1 MNWKMK
7 SFSWVIISPLLLFNL
22 SCNQSKTIDS
32 RVDKL
37 PYYEEATF
45 TPHWYEAELP
55 KDFHQIVDFELINQE
70 GEVITAESFDDKI
83 YVADFFFTI
92 CPGICPKMTSN
103 MAVLQDAFLADD
115 DVLLISHSVMPEY
128 DSPEILKEYATEK
141 GVQSG
146 KWHLVTGQRA
156 QIYDLGRNHYF
167 VEENLG
173 LEKSVDDFLHT
184 ENFVLID
191 KNKRIRGIYNGLNTS
206 SIQQLIADIKLLK
219 KESW

>member
-7 SFSWVIISPLLLFNL
+7 SFSWVIISPLLLINL
-22 SCNQSKTIDS
+22 SCNQTKTGDS

-45 TPHWYEAELP
+45 TPHWYEEEIPAG
-55 KDFHQIVDFELINQE
+55 FHQIADFELVNQE
-70 GEVITAESFDDKI
+70 GEVITADNFENKI

-103 MAVLQDAFLADD
+103 MAVLQEAFLEDD
-115 DVLLISHSVMPEY
+115 DVLLISHSVMPDY
-128 DSPEILKEYATEK
+128 DSPDILKEYAEEK
-141 GVQSG
+141 GVKSG
-146 KWHLVTGQRA
+146 KWHLVTGQREM
-156 QIYDLGRNHYF
+156 IYDLGRNHYF

-173 LEKSVDDFLHT
+173 LEKSADDFLHT

-191 KNKRIRGIYNGLNTS
+191 KNKRIRGIYNGLNNS
-206 SIQQLIADIKLLK
+206 SIQQLIADIELLK
-219 KESW
+219 KES